1 MARNLLLTFTL
12 LLTGLVAF
20 GQTRLEGTVTD
31 SDSGEPVVFANVALY
46 RDGVL
51 KTGTTTD
58 FDGYYSITEIDP
70 GTYDVEFSSTG
81 YNPSRINGMV
91 VTGGKANKLDTKL
104 SSGIQL
110 EAVVVTYT
118 KPLIEQDNTTT
129 GGSLTSEQIKALPTR
144 DVNALASFTAGVS
157 SADEG
162 GALNIR
168 GSRSSSTNYYIDGVR
183 VSGTLPPK
191 QAIEELQV
199 ITGGVEA
206 RYGDVTGGIV
216 SITTKGPSEKFSGGA
231 ELETSRLTDPYYQDL
246 ASLQLSGPILK
257 RKGQTLLGYRING
270 QYQYNKDDDP
280 PATRVYRVKDEVLK
294 ELEANPI
301 HIVGNTVYPA
311 AEYVDN
317 SGVNAMRYNP
327 NEDRTTYNLN
337 GKLDANLGKN
347 IDITLSGTYD
357 DSDNKFTPSQS
368 NGANWRTFNSQFNPT
383 QNDTR
388 LRGNFRF
395 RHRLGGAANPESKG
409 EGKGSVIQNA
419 VYTLQFGYEK
429 SKTRVSDPR
438 HGDNLFDYG
447 YIGKYDL
454 TWEPTIGSVFD
465 ETHPDTLIIYDG
477 QVDYTR
483 TLNSYTPNTD
493 INPILTRY
501 IPNNGVDYGDFS
513 DFEVINGRIPST
525 LSSVWSNH
533 HTNIGSVY
541 NLNRKR
547 DNDLYTFNANTSFEL
562 VPGGSGSNRHQ
573 IQFGILYEQ
582 SKQRGYDV
590 NPFGLW
596 TTARLHANEH
606 IEGQGLDSTSQVGT
620 RPGYYTTIDL
630 FTGITTVDSID
641 VPIYAPNITTEN
653 SDNQFFRRVRTAL
666 GKNLNEYVN
675 VDGLDP
681 SQLDLNMFSARE
693 LNDDNLLNYWGYD
706 YLGNQLDGITFEDF
720 FNHVDPN
727 TGVRDF
733 PVAAFEPNYQAAYIQ
748 DKFKFRDVFFR
759 VGLRIDR
766 FDANTKVLKDPYS
779 LYDIMTAADFQSR
792 FGGNRPGNI
801 GDDFKVYVTSE
812 GGETVK
818 AYRNDDTWYFANGA
832 PANDGSEV
840 FGGTIVYPRYA
851 QEDDTQRDI
860 TSPTFNVSDSFEDY
874 TPQINWMPRLAF
886 SFPISDEANF
896 FANYDV
902 LVQRPPSNTLVSPLT
917 YFYWEQNGSG
927 LRNNS
932 NLKPER
938 TVTYELGFQQK
949 VGTNSALK
957 LSAYYKE
964 LRDMIQ
970 SRFYLNVPAPVNQYE
985 TFDNLDFATVKAFS
999 ISYDLR
1005 RTGNLQMNLSYT
1017 LQFADGTGSNTESS
1031 RGLGSRGIQ
1040 RTLFPMSYD
1049 ERHRINAIIDYRYA
1063 SGQAYNGP
1071 RIGGIDILANTGVN
1085 FAASTVSGRPYTAAI
1100 QPEAFG
1106 SSGIKGAIN
1115 GSRLPWNTLVSMQVD
1130 KQFNLTKEGASHSV
1144 GMNIYVRVSN
1154 LFDKRNIQGVYT
1166 YSGEPNDDGFLNSAK
1181 GAVLLQNATGA
1192 GQSSAAY
1199 LASYQWR
1206 MLNPDNYSLPRRIF
1220 LGAIFDF

>member
-1 MARNLLLTFTL
+1 MARYLLLTFAF
-12 LLTGLVAF
+12 LLTGMVAF
-20 GQTRLEGTVTD
+20 SQTKLEGTVKDLDT
-31 SDSGEPVVFANVALY
+31 GEPVIFATVALY

-51 KTGTTTD
+51 KTGTETD
-58 FDGYYSITEIDP
+58 FEGYYSITSLDP
-70 GTYDVEFSSTG
+70 GTYDVEFSYTG
-81 YNPSRINGMV
+81 YNPAKVTGMV
-91 VTGGKANKLDTKL
+91 ISGGKANKLDMTL
-104 SSGIQL
+104 SAGVQL
-110 EAVVVTYT
+110 VEVVVKYER
-118 KPLIEQDNTTT
+118 PLIVQDGTTQ
-129 GGSLTSEQIKALPTR
+129 GGYLNSEQIKSLPTR

-168 GSRSSSTNYYIDGVR
+168 GSRSSGTNYYIDGVR
-183 VSGTLPPK
+183 VTGNLPPK

-206 RYGDVTGGIV
+206 SYGDVTGGIV
-216 SITTKGPSEKFSGGA
+216 SITTKGPSESFSGGI
-231 ELETSRLTDPYYQDL
+231 ELESSYLTDPYYQHL

-257 RKGQTLLGYRING
+257 RKGRTILGYRING

-280 PATRVYRVKDEVLK
+280 PATPVYSIKDEVRA

-301 HIVGNTVYPA
+301 RIVGATIYPA

-317 SGVNAMRYNP
+317 DGVNTLDYRP
-327 NEDRTTYNLN
+327 NEDRNALDLN

-347 IDITLSGTYD
+347 IDVTLSGTYYNI
-357 DSDNKFTPSQS
+357 DNKFTPT
-368 NGANWRTFNSQFNPT
+368 NWRTFNSHNNPT
-383 QNDTR
+383 QKDER

-395 RHRLGGAANPESKG
+395 RHRLGGANTNTEEDKG
-409 EGKGSVIQNA
+409 TGKGSVIQNA

-429 SKTRVSDPR
+429 AKSSVADPR
-438 HGDNLFDYG
+438 HGDNLFNYG
-447 YIGKYDL
+447 YIGKFDRA
-454 TWEPTIGSVFD
+454 WEPTITTFAD
-465 ETHPDTLIIYDG
+465 DTHPDTLILYDG
-477 QVDYTR
+477 HVDYSPV
-483 TLNSYTPNTD
+483 LLDYTPNTEV
-493 INPILTRY
+493 NPVLTRY
-501 IPNNGVDYGDFS
+501 TPNDGADLISFS

-525 LSSVWSNH
+525 LTNVWANH
-533 HTNIGSVY
+533 HSNIGSVY

-547 DNDLYTFNANTSFEL
+547 DSELYTFNANTSFEL
-562 VPGGSGSNRHQ
+562 VPGGSGSNRHAF
-573 IQFGILYEQ
+573 QFGILYEQ

-596 TTARLHANEH
+596 TSARLHANEH
-606 IEGQGLDSTSQVGT
+606 IEGQGLDSMNQVGT
-620 RPGYYTTIDL
+620 QPGSLTTIDL
-630 FTGITTVDSID
+630 ITGIITVDSID
-641 VPIYAPNITTEN
+641 VPIYAPNTTTEN
-653 SDNQFFRRVRTAL
+653 SDNLFFRRVRQAL
-666 GKNLNEYVN
+666 GKELNEYVN
-675 VDGLDP
+675 VDGIDP
-681 SQLDLNMFSARE
+681 SDLSLDMFSARE
-693 LNDDNLLNYWGYD
+693 LNDDDLLDYWGYD
-706 YLGNQLDGITFEDF
+706 YLGNELDGITFEDF
-720 FNHVDPN
+720 FKSVDAN
-727 TGVRDF
+727 GVRTF

-779 LYDIMTAADFQSR
+779 LYDVMTASDFHSR
-792 FGGNRPGNI
+792 FGGERPGNI
-801 GDDFKVYVTSE
+801 GDDFKVYVNSE
-812 GGETVK
+812 GGESIK
-818 AYRNDDTWYFANGA
+818 AYRSDDTWYFANGA
-832 PANDGSEV
+832 PANDGTEV

-851 QEDDTQRDI
+851 EDDETKRDI
-860 TSPTFNVSDSFEDY
+860 TSTNFDPDISFEDY

-902 LVQRPPSNTLVSPLT
+902 LVQRPPSNSLVSPLT

-949 VGTNSALK
+949 VGLNSALK

-970 SRFYLNVPAPVNQYE
+970 SRYYLNVPAPVNNYE

-999 ISYDLR
+999 VSYDLR
-1005 RTGNLQMNLSYT
+1005 RTGNLQLNLTYT

-1049 ERHRINAIIDYRYA
+1049 ERHRINAIIDYRYS
-1063 SGQAYNGP
+1063 SGSAYDGP
-1071 RIGGIDILANTGVN
+1071 RIGGIDIFANTGIN

-1100 QPEAFG
+1100 QSEAFG

-1115 GSRLPWNTLVSMQVD
+1115 GSRLPWNTLVNMQID
-1130 KQFNLTKEGASHSV
+1130 KQFNLSKEGSKRNI

-1166 YSGEPNDDGFLNSAK
+1166 YSGEPDDDGFLNSAR
-1181 GAVLLQNATGA
+1181 GALLLQNATGA
-1192 GQSSAAY
+1192 GQSSTAY

-1206 MLNPDNYSLPRRIF
+1206 MLNPDNFSLPRRVFI
-1220 LGAIFDF
+1220 GAVFDF

>member
-1 MARNLLLTFTL
+1 MARNLLLTFTF

-31 SDSGEPVVFANVALY
+31 ADTGEPVIFATIALF

-51 KTGTTTD
+51 KTGTETD
-58 FDGYYSITEIDP
+58 FEGYFSLTEIDA
-70 GTYDVEFSSTG
+70 GTYDVEVSTTG
-81 YNPSRINGMV
+81 YTPSRTNGMII
-91 VTGGKANKLDTKL
+91 TGGKANKLDVKL
-104 SSGIQL
+104 SPGIEL
-110 EAVVVTYT
+110 VPVVVTYT

-129 GGSLTSEQIKALPTR
+129 GGSLTSDQIRALPTR

-162 GALNIR
+162 GDLNIR
-168 GSRSSSTNYYIDGVR
+168 GSRASGTNYYIDGVR
-183 VSGTLPPK
+183 VTGTLPPK
-191 QAIEELQV
+191 QSIEELQV

-231 ELETSRLTDPYYQDL
+231 ELESSRLTDPYYQDL

-257 RKGQTLLGYRING
+257 RKGQTILGYRING

-280 PATRVYRVKDEVLK
+280 PATRVYSIKDEVRE

-301 HIVGNTVYPA
+301 RIVGNTIYPA
-311 AEYVDN
+311 AQYVDN
-317 SGVNAMRYNP
+317 DGVNALKYKP
-327 NEDRTTYNLN
+327 NEDKTAFNLN
-337 GKLDANLGKN
+337 GKLDANIGKN
-347 IDITLSGTYD
+347 IDVTLSGTYD
-357 DSDNKFTPSQS
+357 NSDDKFTPSAG
-368 NGANWRTFNSQFNPT
+368 NGADWRTFNSHNNPT
-383 QNDTR
+383 QKDSR
-388 LRGNFRF
+388 IRGNFRF
-395 RHRLGGAANPESKG
+395 RHRLGGATNP
-409 EGKGSVIQNA
+409 EGKGDGKGSAIQNA

-429 SKTRVSDPR
+429 SKTRLSDPR
-438 HGDNLFDYG
+438 HGDNLFNYG
-447 YIGKYDL
+447 YIGKFDL
-454 TWEPTIGSVFD
+454 DWVPTIGNVITTTDSTVTF
-465 ETHPDTLIIYDG
+465 TDT

-483 TLNSYTPNTD
+483 QLLGYTPNTE
-493 INPILTRY
+493 INPVLTRY
-501 IPNNGVDYGDFS
+501 IPNNGS
-513 DFEVINGRIPST
+513 DFTDFADFETTNGRVAST
-525 LSSVWSNH
+525 LTNVWANQH
-533 HTNIGSVY
+533 INIGSVY
-541 NLNRKR
+541 NRNRKR

-582 SKQRGYDV
+582 SVQRGYDV
-590 NPFGLW
+590 NPFALW
-596 TTARLHANEH
+596 NIARLRANEH
-606 IEGQGLDSTSQVGT
+606 IEGQGLDSTLQIGSVKGNK
-620 RPGYYTTIDL
+620 RTIS
-630 FTGITTVDSID
+630 FIGTVDTIID
-641 VPIYAPNITTEN
+641 VPIYASSYTTEN
-653 SDNQFFRRVRTAL
+653 SDNQFFRNVRKIPGAEKEL
-666 GKNLNEYVN
+666 YEYVN

-681 SQLDLNMFSARE
+681 SQLSLDMFSARE

-720 FNHVDPN
+720 FRHRDAN
-727 TGVRDF
+727 GVRDF

-779 LYDIMTAADFQSR
+779 LYDVQSAADF
-792 FGGNRPGNI
+792 GGDRPGNI

-812 GGETVK
+812 GGDVVK
-818 AYRNDDTWYFANGA
+818 AYRNEDTWYFANGA
-832 PANDGSEV
+832 PANSGSEV
-840 FGGTIVYPRYA
+840 FGGTLVYPRYA
-851 QEDDTQRDI
+851 ENDKTKRDI
-860 TSPTFNVSDSFEDY
+860 TSPNFDPNVSFEDY

-902 LVQRPPSNTLVSPLT
+902 LAQRPPSNSLVSPLT

-938 TVTYELGFQQK
+938 TVTYELGFQQR
-949 VGTNSALK
+949 VGVNSALK
-957 LSAYYKE
+957 ISAYYKE

-970 SRFYLNVPAPVNQYE
+970 SRFFLNVPAPVNNYE
-985 TFDNLDFATVKAFS
+985 TFDNLDFATVKAFTV
-999 ISYDLR
+999 SYDLR
-1005 RTGNLQMNLSYT
+1005 RTGNLQLNLAYT
-1017 LQFADGTGSNTESS
+1017 LQFADGTGSDTESS
-1031 RGLGSRGIQ
+1031 RGLSSRGIQ
-1040 RTLFPMSYD
+1040 RTLFPMNYD
-1049 ERHRINAIIDYRYA
+1049 ERHRINAIIDYRYS
-1063 SGQAYNGP
+1063 SGSAYNGP
-1071 RIGGIDILANTGVN
+1071 SIAGIDILANTGVN
-1085 FAASTVSGRPYTAAI
+1085 FAASSVSGRPYTSNI

-1106 SSGIKGAIN
+1106 SSGINGAVN

-1130 KQFNLTKEGASHSV
+1130 KQFTLSKEGAARSV
-1144 GMNIYVRVSN
+1144 GMNVYVRISN
-1154 LFDKRNIQGVYT
+1154 LFDKRNIQNVYRFT
-1166 YSGEPNDDGFLNSAK
+1166 GEPNDDGFLNSAR
-1181 GAVLLQNATGA
+1181 GQLQLQSATGV

-1206 MLNPDNYSLPRRIF
+1206 MLNPDNFSLPRRIF
-1220 LGAIFDF
+1220 VGAIFDF

>member
-1 MARNLLLTFTL
+1 MARNLLLTFTF

-31 SDSGEPVVFANVALY
+31 AETGEPVIFATVALY

-51 KTGTTTD
+51 KTGTETD
-58 FDGYYSITEIDP
+58 FEGYYSLSEIDA
-70 GTYDVEFSSTG
+70 GTYDVEFSYTG
-81 YNPSRINGMV
+81 YTPSR
-91 VTGGKANKLDTKL
+91 VTGMIINSGKVNKLDTKL
-104 SSGIQL
+104 SSGVQL
-110 EAVVVTYT
+110 VEVVVKYER
-118 KPLIEQDNTTT
+118 PLIVQDGTTQ
-129 GGSLTSEQIKALPTR
+129 GGILSSEQIKALPTR

-168 GSRSSSTNYYIDGVR
+168 GSRSNGTNYYIDGVR

-191 QAIEELQV
+191 QAIEELEV
-199 ITGGVEA
+199 ITGGMEA

-216 SITTKGPSEKFSGGA
+216 SITTKGPSEKFSGGV
-231 ELETSRLTDPYYQDL
+231 ELESSRLTDPYYQDL
-246 ASLQLSGPILK
+246 ASLQLSGPIMK
-257 RKGQTLLGYRING
+257 SKGRTILGYRVNG
-270 QYQYNKDDDP
+270 QYQYNKDSNP
-280 PATRVYRVKDEVLK
+280 PATPVYRAKDDVLA

-301 HIVGNTVYPA
+301 RIVGNTVYPA

-317 SGVNAMRYNP
+317 EGVNAMDYNP
-327 NEDRTTYNLN
+327 NNDNTSINLN

-347 IDITLSGTYD
+347 VDVTLSGTYD
-357 DSDNKFTPSQS
+357 DSQNTFTPSS
-368 NGANWRTFNSQFNPT
+368 NGTTWQTFNSQFNPT
-383 QNDTR
+383 QKNSR

-395 RHRLGGAANPESKG
+395 RHRLGGAANPEGKG
-409 EGKGSVIQNA
+409 DGKGSVIQNA

-429 SKTRVSDPR
+429 SKSSVSDPR
-438 HGDNLFDYG
+438 HGDNLFNYG
-447 YIGKYDL
+447 YIGKFDL
-454 TWEPTIGSVFD
+454 AWEPTIDPVVDLSR
-465 ETHPDTLIIYDG
+465 PDTIDIYDG

-483 TLNSYTPNTD
+483 VLNGYTPNTD

-501 IPNNGVDYGDFS
+501 IPNNGS
-513 DFEVINGRIPST
+513 DFADFADYETINGRIPST
-525 LSSVWSNH
+525 LGSIWGGH
-533 HTNIGSVY
+533 HTNIGAVY
-541 NLNRKR
+541 NSNNKSSS
-547 DNDLYTFNANTSFEL
+547 DLYTFNANTSFEL

-573 IQFGILYEQ
+573 IQFGIMYEQ
-582 SKQRGYDV
+582 RKSRSYSV
-590 NPFGLW
+590 APFGLW
-596 TTARLHANEH
+596 TSARLHANEH
-606 IEGQGLDSTSQVGT
+606 IEGQGLDSSQVVGT
-620 RPGYYTTIDL
+620 MEGTYFRRTFAGDTIW
-630 FTGITTVDSID
+630 TID

-653 SDNQFFRRVRTAL
+653 SDNQFFRRVRDAL
-666 GKNLNEYVN
+666 GMQLNEYVN
-675 VDGLDP
+675 IDGLDP
-681 SQLDLNMFSARE
+681 SQLNLDMFSARE
-693 LNDDNLLNYWGYD
+693 LNDDNRIGYYGYD
-706 YLGNQLDGITFEDF
+706 YLGNELDGITFEDF
-720 FNHVDPN
+720 FTHK
-727 TGVRDF
+727 TAGVRDF

-779 LYDIMTAADFQSR
+779 LYDVMTASDFQTK
-792 FGGNRPGNI
+792 FGTDRPGNI

-818 AYRNDDTWYFANGA
+818 AYRNEDTWYFANGA
-832 PANDGSEV
+832 PANDGTEI

-851 QEDDTQRDI
+851 TDDNSKRDI
-860 TSPTFNVSDSFEDY
+860 TSENFDPDVSFEDY

-902 LVQRPPSNTLVSPLT
+902 LVQRPPSNSLVSPLT

-938 TVTYELGFQQK
+938 TVTYEVGFQQK
-949 VGTNSALK
+949 VGTNSAVK

-970 SRFYLNVPAPVNQYE
+970 SRFYLNVPAPVNNYE

-1005 RTGNLQMNLSYT
+1005 RTGNIQMNLSYT
-1017 LQFADGTGSNTESS
+1017 LQFADGTGSNAESS
-1031 RGLGSRGIQ
+1031 RGLASRGIQ
-1040 RTLFPMSYD
+1040 RTLFPMSFD

-1071 RIGGIDILANTGVN
+1071 TIAGIDILANTGVN

-1106 SSGIKGAIN
+1106 SSGIKGAVN
-1115 GSRLPWNTLVSMQVD
+1115 GSRLPWNTLVAMQVD
-1130 KQFNLTKEGASHSV
+1130 KQFNLTKEGASRNI
-1144 GMNIYVRVSN
+1144 GMNVYVRVSN

-1166 YSGEPNDDGFLNSAK
+1166 YSGEPNDDGFLNSAR
-1181 GAVLLQNATGA
+1181 GALQLQNATGT
-1192 GQSSAAY
+1192 GQSSSAY

-1206 MLNPDNYSLPRRIF
+1206 MLNPNNYSLPRRIYI
-1220 LGAIFDF
+1220 GAIFDF

>member
-1 MARNLLLTFTL
+1 MARNLLLTFTF

-31 SDSGEPVVFANVALY
+31 AETGEPVIFATIALY

-51 KTGTTTD
+51 KTGTETD
-58 FDGYYSITEIDP
+58 FEGYYSLTEIDA
-70 GTYDVEFSSTG
+70 GTYDVEFSYTG
-81 YNPSRINGMV
+81 YTPSR
-91 VTGGKANKLDTKL
+91 VTGMIINSGKVNKLDTKL
-104 SSGIQL
+104 SSGVQL
-110 EAVVVTYT
+110 VEVVVKYER
-118 KPLIEQDNTTT
+118 PLIVQDGTTQ
-129 GGSLTSEQIKALPTR
+129 GGVLSSDQIKALPTR

-168 GSRSSSTNYYIDGVR
+168 GSRSNGTNYYIDGVR

-191 QAIEELQV
+191 QAIEELEV
-199 ITGGVEA
+199 ITGGMEA

-216 SITTKGPSEKFSGGA
+216 SITTKGPSEKFSGGV
-231 ELETSRLTDPYYQDL
+231 ELESSRLTDPYYQDI
-246 ASLQLSGPILK
+246 ASLQLSGPIMK
-257 RKGQTLLGYRING
+257 SRGRTILGYRING
-270 QYQYNKDDDP
+270 QYQYNKDSDP
-280 PATRVYRVKDEVLK
+280 PATPVYSVKSDVLA

-301 HIVGNTVYPA
+301 RIVGNTVYPA

-317 SGVNAMRYNP
+317 DGVNAMKYNP
-327 NEDRTTYNLN
+327 NNDNTSVNLN

-347 IDITLSGTYD
+347 VDVTLSGTYD
-357 DSDNKFTPSQS
+357 DSQNTFTPGGWQ
-368 NGANWRTFNSQFNPT
+368 TFNSQFNPT
-383 QNDTR
+383 QQSSR

-395 RHRLGGAANPESKG
+395 RHRLGGAANPEAKG
-409 EGKGSVIQNA
+409 SGKGSVIQNA
-419 VYTLQFGYEK
+419 VYTLQFGYEQSK
-429 SKTRVSDPR
+429 SSVSDPR
-438 HGDNLFDYG
+438 HGDNLFNYG
-447 YIGKYDL
+447 YIGKFDL
-454 TWEPTIGSVFD
+454 AWEPTIDVVGPIVDPDSSV
-465 ETHPDTLIIYDG
+465 LIYLYDG

-483 TLNSYTPNTD
+483 VLNGYTPNTD

-501 IPNNGVDYGDFS
+501 IPNNGS
-513 DFEVINGRIPST
+513 DFADFADYETINGRIPST
-525 LSSVWSNH
+525 LGTIWGGH

-541 NLNRKR
+541 NSNNK
-547 DNDLYTFNANTSFEL
+547 NSSDLYTFNANTSFEL

-582 SKQRGYDV
+582 SKQRSYTV
-590 NPFGLW
+590 RPFGLW
-596 TTARLHANEH
+596 TSARLHANEH
-606 IEGQGLDSTSQVGT
+606 IEGQGLDSMNQIGT
-620 RPGYYTTIDL
+620 MPGNFTTINT
-630 FTGITTVDSID
+630 FTGEIFVDSIG

-653 SDNQFFRRVRTAL
+653 SDNQFFRRVRDAL
-666 GKNLNEYVN
+666 GMQLNEYVN
-675 VDGLDP
+675 IDGLDP
-681 SQLDLNMFSARE
+681 SQLNLNMFSARE
-693 LNDDNLLNYWGYD
+693 LNDDNLIGYYGYD
-706 YLGNQLDGITFEDF
+706 YLGNELDGFTFEDF
-720 FNHVDPN
+720 FTHK
-727 TGVRDF
+727 TAGVRDF

-779 LYDIMTAADFQSR
+779 LYDVMTASDFQAK
-792 FGGNRPGNI
+792 FGNNRPGNI

-818 AYRNDDTWYFANGA
+818 AYRNEDTWYFANGA
-832 PANDGSEV
+832 PANDGTEI

-851 QEDDTQRDI
+851 TDDETQRDI
-860 TSPTFNVSDSFEDY
+860 TSENFNPDVSFEDY

-902 LVQRPPSNTLVSPLT
+902 LVQRPPSNSLVSPLT

-927 LRNNS
+927 LRNNA

-938 TVTYELGFQQK
+938 TVTYEVGFQQK
-949 VGTNSALK
+949 VGTNSAVK

-970 SRFYLNVPAPVNQYE
+970 SRYYLNVPAPVNNYE

-1005 RTGNLQMNLSYT
+1005 RTGNIQMNLSYT
-1017 LQFADGTGSNTESS
+1017 LQFADGTGSNSESS
-1031 RGLGSRGIQ
+1031 RGLASRGIQ
-1040 RTLFPMSYD
+1040 RTLFPMSFD

-1071 RIGGIDILANTGVN
+1071 SIGGIDILANTGVN

-1106 SSGIKGAIN
+1106 SSGIKGAVN

-1130 KQFNLTKEGASHSV
+1130 KQFNLTKEGASRNI
-1144 GMNIYVRVSN
+1144 GMNVYVRVSN

-1166 YSGEPNDDGFLNSAK
+1166 YSGEPNDDGFLNSAR
-1181 GAVLLQNATGA
+1181 GALLLQNATGA
-1192 GQSSAAY
+1192 GQSASAY
-1199 LASYQWR
+1199 MASYQWR
-1206 MLNPDNYSLPRRIF
+1206 MLNPNNYSLPRRIF
-1220 LGAIFDF
+1220 IGAIFDF